1 MDGSCHFSKNFK
13 YCLILNKPS
22 KVIYYPTGMG
32 GRLDSGLG
40 QALLDK
46 GLAVTGREL
55 VGEFRKLAFNEQ
67 VDVVANDLKSNFWDK
82 DARIIANSFGAY
94 LFLHAQAKLPPFIGK
109 IILLSPIVGEFEN
122 QETAMNFIPPRS
134 EQLLELAKAGSYPAP
149 LNCELH
155 VGAEDW
161 QSNPTNV
168 ELFGSLTGLK
178 VTVVPKAGHMLPKEY
193 VNNLLGQWLR

>member
-1 MDGSCHFSKNFK
+1 
-13 YCLILNKPS
+13 
-22 KVIYYPTGMG
+22 MG

-67 VDVVANDLKSNFWDK
+67 VDAVANDLQSNFWDK
-82 DARIIANSFGAY
+82 DARLIANSFGAY
-94 LFLHAQAKLPPFIGK
+94 LFLHAQAQLPPYPGK
-109 IILLSPIVGEFEN
+109 VILLSPIVGEFAN
-122 QETAMNFIPPRS
+122 QETEMNFIPPRS
-134 EQLLELAKAGSYPAP
+134 AQLLELAKTGLYPAP
-149 LNCELH
+149 LTCEIH
-155 VGAEDW
+155 VGSEDW

-178 VTVVPKAGHMLPKEY
+178 VTVVPEAGHMLPKEY
-193 VNNLLGQWLR
+193 VSMLLDKWLS